1 MSRWFL
7 FAARGRTG
15 SSCLAIGARPGL
27 VVEDLDLFLKLVPVR
42 DASFREKSKG
52 AECESEPETSTHT
65 TSHRAGR
72 SAVNRGICVISSRE
86 KSKKYFPR
94 GTTRTINAR

>member
-27 VVEDLDLFLKLVPVR
+27 VVEDLDLFLKLVP
-42 DASFREKSKG
+42 DKNI
-52 AECESEPETSTHT
+52 
-65 TSHRAGR
+65 
-72 SAVNRGICVISSRE
+72 NRGITHLTPLTFDSVAARTVRVPVLNFERVQPDAAALAACHTRAISVNFVPYR
-86 KSKKYFPR
+86 
-94 GTTRTINAR
+94 TR